1 MEPVYTSEVGEEP
14 EPSQCSFK
22 SITPQD
28 QLRKHDSPNLSCCC
42 TNETTSGEEEVC
54 EQCQECDCSDP
65 HLNWARR
72 LPGEHRV
79 DIRPGQ
85 YTRRG
90 GGGRRR
96 PTTQQHDDLLLCTKG
111 KQKGAPTEGASAG
124 QLMRAFP
131 PRLSEAQSV
140 SVAPHPQP
148 ATTQP

>member
-28 QLRKHDSPNLSCCC
+28 QLRKHDSPNFSCCC
-42 TNETTSGEEEVC
+42 TNETDDIWRGGRLQATARMRWLRST
-54 EQCQECDCSDP
+54 
-65 HLNWARR
+65 LKLARR

-90 GGGRRR
+90 GGGWRR
-96 PTTQQHDDLLLCTKG
+96 PTTQQHDDLLLCTRG
-111 KQKGAPTEGASAG
+111 NRRE
-124 QLMRAFP
+124 
-131 PRLSEAQSV
+131 
-140 SVAPHPQP
+140 HPQNERQRANSCAGFRP
-148 ATTQP
+148 DCQKHNP